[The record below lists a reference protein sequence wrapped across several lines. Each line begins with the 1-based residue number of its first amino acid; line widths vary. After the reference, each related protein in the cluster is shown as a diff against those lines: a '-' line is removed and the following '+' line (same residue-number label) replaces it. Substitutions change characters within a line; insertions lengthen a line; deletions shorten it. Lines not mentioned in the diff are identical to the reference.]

1 VTGHRGFV
9 SPGRLL
15 RQGCYW
21 QSCRNN
27 RLTTAQLSRDH
38 AGFADRRYQAIVG
51 IEAAALIG
59 GLAVINTVLSRPV
72 LAGPW
77 IALVVG
83 VHFFGLARLWHVT
96 SFQMLGVAMVI
107 LGAAGFLLS
116 ALSVSPGM
124 IDFVSGVGSGA
135 ALFITVGAAV
145 VKAN

>member
-1 VTGHRGFV
+1 
-9 SPGRLL
+9 
-15 RQGCYW
+15 
-21 QSCRNN
+21 
-27 RLTTAQLSRDH
+27 
-38 AGFADRRYQAIVG
+38 VG